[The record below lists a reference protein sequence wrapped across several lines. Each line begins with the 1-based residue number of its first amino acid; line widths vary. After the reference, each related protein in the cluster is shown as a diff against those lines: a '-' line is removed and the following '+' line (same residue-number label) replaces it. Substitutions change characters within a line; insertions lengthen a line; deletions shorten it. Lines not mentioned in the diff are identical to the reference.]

1 MRMINHILGT
11 RLNRDSQTL
20 EKVMVHSSEEDNDH
34 GTSEAYIR
42 TAAQARDITR
52 SFLESVGPSNG
63 AEAEAVLLVV
73 SELVTNAER
82 HAGGVKGFR
91 LAAGPGS
98 VVVTV
103 SDASTDP
110 PRLSRTNAFQPGGF
124 GWYLV
129 QELATDITVEVHS
142 QGKSVRA
149 VLPVAH

>member
-1 MRMINHILGT
+1 M
-11 RLNRDSQTL
+11 
-20 EKVMVHSSEEDNDH
+20 
-34 GTSEAYIR
+34 
-42 TAAQARDITR
+42 
-52 SFLESVGPSNG
+52 
-63 AEAEAVLLVV
+63 LLVV